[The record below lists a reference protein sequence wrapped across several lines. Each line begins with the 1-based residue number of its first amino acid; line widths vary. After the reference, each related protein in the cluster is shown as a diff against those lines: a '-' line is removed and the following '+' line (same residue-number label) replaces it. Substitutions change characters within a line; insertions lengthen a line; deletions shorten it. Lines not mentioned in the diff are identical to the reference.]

1 MGYASPMHRLRV
13 SRRIC
18 SVLAVVALAACERDS
33 PPTQDPEST
42 PIPSAAAAA
51 SAALEAARQAAAA
64 KATRQVVKRPKDA
77 AELILTPPRRAK
89 LEAAYPQAKDFLDQS
104 AIEQELFGKPLKRGA
119 NDAAVAAFDRLA
131 KGRYVLFTGNIMSP
145 AADGF
150 ELAVRYTPREATDPM
165 GLTATWFPVRFQNV
179 KGYDQAQ
186 YRGGEPTAILAK
198 YEGKQQT
205 SAAADVILL
214 EQWDFAT
221 P

>member
-1 MGYASPMHRLRV
+1 MVVVAEVRQVIPVRVFLADCVDDEASARAQVAERLDDGLPRGRRVDDCVQRLRYAFG
-13 SRRIC
+13 R
-18 SVLAVVALAACERDS
+18 VAR
-33 PPTQDPEST
+33 
-42 PIPSAAAAA
+42 
-51 SAALEAARQAAAA
+51 
-64 KATRQVVKRPKDA
+64 
-77 AELILTPPRRAK
+77 PRRAK
-89 LEAAYPQAKDFLDQS
+89 LEAAYPLAKDFLEQS
-104 AIEQELFGKPLKRGA
+104 AVEQELFGKPLKRGA

-179 KGYDQAQ
+179 EGYDQAQ